1 MKELMPESQL
11 PPPWY
16 KQFWP
21 WLIILLPASVVVAG
35 VATLIIAI
43 KHDDSLVHDDYYRE
57 GLAINRRLEQDQRA
71 EALGVQAAIRLQTTL
86 LQLQLTFAEQ
96 AFTEQDSPQWPA
108 QLTLDFAHPTD
119 HVRDFSL
126 TLTHTGSGAYTGAA
140 TALPSVDKQSTHQQK
155 WYLSLTG
162 ALADNSD
169 NRWRLQGQLWTGEQ
183 IATATLQASTSACQP
198 LILWPP

>member
-43 KHDDSLVHDDYYRE
+43 KHDDSLVRDDYYRE

-71 EALGVQAAIRLQTTL
+71 AALGVEAAIRLQTTL
-86 LQLQLTFAEQ
+86 LQLQLSFAEQ
-96 AFTEQDSPQWPA
+96 AFPEHDSPQWPG
-108 QLTLDFAHPTD
+108 QLTLGFTHPTD

-126 TLTHTGSGAYTGAA
+126 TLTHIGSGAYTGAA
-140 TALPSVDKQSTHQQK
+140 TALSSADAQSTHQQK

-162 ALADNSD
+162 AQADDSD
-169 NRWRLQGQLWTGEQ
+169 SRWRLQGLLWTGEQ
-183 IATATLQASTSACQP
+183 IATATLPGQHQRCQP
-198 LILWPP
+198 LIS